1 MHGEDDHLVDEVQA
15 VDDLAESRLLDVRL
29 AVDRGDDVRARL
41 VRDRERGARDGTEEP
56 ARVGHHVADDVEAA
70 EHALVLQ
77 RPLRAVVGA
86 EQEPRDPVD
95 FDARVL
101 LGHGEVAAAKTG
113 LDVRDRNRRVRGRPC
128 SCQRRVRVA
137 VHEDDV
143 GLLARDPCRDLRLH
157 PIHVGRVQ
165 VEPVARL
172 REPELVEED
181 LRHDVEPVL
190 PVCRTTSSKPA
201 SRIAAD
207 SGAALMNCGRLPTTV
222 KTFTG
227 RATLLAHRG
236 RSAARRAPGARP
248 LAASATLAAPVGEAY
263 GRPEREIDEPRPPR
277 RLGEATPSCARRARA
292 VRRRSGAPSARSAE
306 SSRRHG
312 ETRDRRGRA
321 GGPETPPSPS
331 QSVACT

>member
-15 VDDLAESRLLDVRL
+15 VDDLAEPRLLDVRL

-56 ARVGHHVADDVEAA
+56 ARVGHHVAHDVEAA

-86 EQEPRDPVD
+86 EEEPRDPVD
-95 FDARVL
+95 LDARVL

-113 LDVRDRNRRVRGRPC
+113 LDVRDRNRRVRSRPR

-157 PIHVGRVQ
+157 PIDVGRVQ

-190 PVCRTTSSKPA
+190 PRVQDDLVEAC
-201 SRIAAD
+201 
-207 SGAALMNCGRLPTTV
+207 
-222 KTFTG
+222 
-227 RATLLAHRG
+227 LAHRRG
-236 RSAARRAPGARP
+236 Q
-248 LAASATLAAPVGEAY
+248 
-263 GRPEREIDEPRPPR
+263 
-277 RLGEATPSCARRARA
+277 
-292 VRRRSGAPSARSAE
+292 
-306 SSRRHG
+306 
-312 ETRDRRGRA
+312 RRGLDELRPVADDGEDLHGASNTTGPPQA
-321 GGPETPPSPS
+321 G
-331 QSVACT
+331 Q